1 MRSMFLLVSFIII
14 AALVA
19 ASMLWTPILWLFVV
33 VGPLFLLGLMDMLQK
48 SKSIVRNFPL
58 FGRGRYIME
67 SLRPKIYQYFIESD
81 VDGTPINRIY
91 RSVVYQ
97 RAKRES
103 DTIPF
108 GTEFDVYRAGYEWM
122 NHSLAAKNAL
132 EMEGDLRVD
141 VGGPA
146 CDKPYNASILNIS
159 AMSYGALSKNA
170 VLALNGGALLGNFA
184 HNTGEGGLSPYHLEP
199 GGDLIWQIG
208 TGYFSCRTVDG
219 KFDPGLFSE
228 NAARDAVKMIEIK
241 LSQGAKPGHGGI
253 LPASKNTPEIAAIR
267 NVEPGTDVI
276 SPPAHTSFSNPLEMM
291 EFVQRVRELSKG
303 KPVGFKLCVGRH
315 SEFMA
320 VCKAMVETGISPDFI
335 TVDGGEGGTGAAP
348 PEYSNSV
355 GTPLRDGLA
364 FVIDALVGFDLKK
377 NIRVAA
383 SGKVFTGF
391 HIVRALCLGAD
402 MTNSARGMMLALG
415 CIQALEC
422 NKNNCPTG
430 ITTHKPGLTAGL
442 VVSDKRHRVEAF
454 HGETVKAVRQLMAAA
469 GYDSLVELNRTL
481 IYRRINMEH
490 SARLDEIFPVLETG
504 CLLNGSAPEHLQRPL
519 SEASSGS
526 FHPSSALQLGVAGTH
541 LS

>member
-1 MRSMFLLVSFIII
+1 MRTQFLVVSLLLI
-14 AALVA
+14 AAILG
-19 ASMLWTPILWLFVV
+19 ASVVWTPMLWLFVV
-33 VGPLFLLGLMDMLQK
+33 VGPVFLLGVWDMLQR

-81 VDGTPINRIY
+81 VDGTPINRVY

-97 RAKRES
+97 RAKRMS

-132 EMEGDLRVD
+132 EIDEDLRVD

-146 CDKPYNASILNIS
+146 CVQPYNASILNIS

-170 VLALNGGALLGNFA
+170 VLALNGGAKLGNFA

-208 TGYFSCRTVDG
+208 TAYFSCRTKEG
-219 KFDPGLFSE
+219 AFDPDLFSK
-228 NAARDAVKMIEIK
+228 NAAEEAVKMIEIK

-253 LPASKNTPEIAAIR
+253 LPAAKNTPEIAAIR

-276 SPPAHTSFSNPLEMM
+276 SPPSHKAFSTPIEMM
-291 EFVQRVRELSKG
+291 EFVQRLRELSQG
-303 KPVGFKLCVGRH
+303 KPIGFKLCVGRH

-335 TVDGGEGGTGAAP
+335 AVDGGEGGTGAAP

-364 FVIDALVGFDLKK
+364 FVIDALVGFNLKK
-377 NIRVAA
+377 DIRVAA

-402 MTNSARGMMLALG
+402 MTYSARGMMLALG

-430 ITTHKPGLTAGL
+430 ITTHQPGLTAGL
-442 VVSDKRHRVEAF
+442 VVSDKRGRIEAF
-454 HGETVKAVRQLMAAA
+454 HGETVKAVRELMAAA

-481 IYRRINMEH
+481 IYRRVNMEH

-504 CLLNGSAPEHLQRPL
+504 CLLNGSAPDHLQRPL
-519 SEASSGS
+519 SEASLTS
-526 FHPSSALQLGVAGTH
+526 FHPSSALQL
-541 LS
+541 S